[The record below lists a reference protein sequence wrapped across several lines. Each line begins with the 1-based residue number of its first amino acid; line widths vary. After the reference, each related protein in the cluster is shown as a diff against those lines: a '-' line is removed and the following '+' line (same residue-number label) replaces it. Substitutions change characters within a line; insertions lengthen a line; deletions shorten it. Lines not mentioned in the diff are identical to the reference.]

1 LISKNWVGI
10 KLKKIELGNDMKNF
24 IIRRVL
30 LGIFIVFFGALII
43 YSIIRSLPTSYVE
56 QIARQR
62 ASSPLSTKTYQE
74 WLEQLNEVYRLNIGI
89 IPGYFGWLGN
99 AIRGDFGESWNFGVP
114 VTQKFSE
121 VVWYS
126 VIINIVTFI
135 VQMVISIPLGILA
148 ARKQY
153 SKTDYAITVFA
164 LAGIS
169 LPTFFLATILKY
181 VFSIKLGWFDLYGLT
196 GRFYSSMTPWQQIWD
211 IAYHMVLPIITL
223 MMLSIGGL
231 MRYTRTNM
239 LEVLHSD
246 YIRTARAKGLSE
258 KVVINKHAFRNTLI
272 PLVSYMSYL
281 IPSMFGGVLI
291 TETLYQI
298 PGIGYISYQAM
309 IRGDIPFAM
318 FYTTFLIILTQ
329 VSLLIADI
337 MYAMVD
343 PRVRA
348 N

>member
-1 LISKNWVGI
+1 
-10 KLKKIELGNDMKNF
+10 MRNF
-24 IIRRVL
+24 IIRRVI
-30 LGIFIVFFGALII
+30 LGIFIVFFGAMVV
-43 YSIIRSLPTSYVE
+43 YTVIRSLPSSYVE
-56 QIARQR
+56 TIARQR
-62 ASSPLSTKTYQE
+62 ATNPLSTKTYQE
-74 WLEQLNEVYRLNIGI
+74 WLDQLNAVYRLDVGI
-89 IPGYFGWLGN
+89 IPGFFGWLGN
-99 AIRGDFGESWNFGVP
+99 AVKGDFGDSWHYGIP
-114 VTQKFSE
+114 VTEQFNK
-121 VVWYS
+121 VIWNS

-135 VQMVISIPLGILA
+135 AQILISIPLGIMA

-164 LAGIS
+164 LLGIS

-181 VFSIKLGWFDLYGLT
+181 VFSIQLGWFDLYGLT
-196 GRFYSSMTPWQQIWD
+196 GRFHTSMTPFQQTLD
-211 IAYHMVLPIITL
+211 KAYHMVLPIITL
-223 MMLSIGGL
+223 MMLSVGGL

-239 LEVLHSD
+239 LEVLNSD

-281 IPSMFGGVLI
+281 LPSMFGGAQI

-318 FYTTFLIILTQ
+318 FYTTFIILLTQ
-329 VSLLIADI
+329 ISLIVADI
-337 MYAMVD
+337 MYAVVD
-343 PRVRA
+343 PRVRV

>member
-1 LISKNWVGI
+1 
-10 KLKKIELGNDMKNF
+10 MRNF
-24 IIRRVL
+24 IIRRIL
-30 LGIFIVFFGALII
+30 LGLFITFFGAMVI
-43 YSIIRSLPTSYVE
+43 YSVIRSLPTSYVE
-56 QIARQR
+56 TIARQR
-62 ASSPLSTKTYQE
+62 ASSPLSNKTYQE
-74 WLEQLNEVYRLNIGI
+74 WLDQLNAVYKLDVGI
-89 IPGYFGWLGN
+89 IPGFFGWLGN
-99 AIRGDFGESWNFGVP
+99 AVQGDFGESWHYGIP
-114 VTQKFSE
+114 VTEKFSQ
-121 VVWYS
+121 VIWYS
-126 VIINIVTFI
+126 MIINIITFF
-135 VQMVISIPLGILA
+135 VQVFISIPLGIIA

-153 SKTDYAITVFA
+153 SKTDYAVTVFA

-196 GRFYSSMTPWQQIWD
+196 GRFFTSMTPFQQAVD
-211 IAYHMVLPIITL
+211 IGYHMVLPIATL
-223 MMLSIGGL
+223 TMLSIGGL

-239 LEVLHSD
+239 LEVLNSD

-281 IPSMFGGVLI
+281 IPAMFGGSLI
-291 TETLYQI
+291 TETLFQI
-298 PGIGYISYQAM
+298 PGIGYVSYTAI

-318 FYTTFLIILTQ
+318 FYSTFLIVLT
-329 VSLLIADI
+329 VISLIVADI
-337 MYAMVD
+337 MYAVVD